1 MIEAIVSIGYGLL
14 LGSLVG
20 IEREKRNFAENATN
34 FAGVRTYSLISFLGA
49 CLAVI
54 GVEALTYIGFVGV
67 ISVMLAAYF
76 ISNRG
81 NDERNLGVTSEIA
94 VLIVFLVGYL
104 AGLEEFVFASVITAF
119 LVSVLGFKEFI
130 HNLTAKITRAELE
143 SVVKFIIISAVV
155 LPLLPN
161 EVVGPLG
168 VLNPY
173 KIWLLVVLIAGIS
186 ALSYLGIR
194 IIGYRRG
201 IGITGFL
208 GGLVSSTA
216 VTLSFSK
223 LSKDLPKKALS
234 PILFGLLVASAAM
247 YFRVLFEVSVVNINM
262 LKPLAVPMIFGG
274 LTLTGF
280 GFYFYAKKSKDD
292 YKLKEE
298 DFGLKNP
305 VDVGAAVKFGGLFAL
320 ILILVSLTDQYFGE
334 KALLL
339 ASALSGMVDTD
350 AISLSLA
357 SLAKDEIS
365 IRTATLGVLV
375 ATSANMIIKTVFVW
389 LLGSPDLRKKFAI
402 VVLINLSVL
411 VGYSLMWIL

>member
-1 MIEAIVSIGYGLL
+1 
-14 LGSLVG
+14 
-20 IEREKRNFAENATN
+20 
-34 FAGVRTYSLISFLGA
+34 
-49 CLAVI
+49 
-54 GVEALTYIGFVGV
+54 
-67 ISVMLAAYF
+67 
-76 ISNRG
+76 
-81 NDERNLGVTSEIA
+81 
-94 VLIVFLVGYL
+94 
-104 AGLEEFVFASVITAF
+104 
-119 LVSVLGFKEFI
+119 
-130 HNLTAKITRAELE
+130 
-143 SVVKFIIISAVV
+143 
-155 LPLLPN
+155 
-161 EVVGPLG
+161 
-168 VLNPY
+168 
-173 KIWLLVVLIAGIS
+173 
-186 ALSYLGIR
+186 
-194 IIGYRRG
+194 
-201 IGITGFL
+201 
-208 GGLVSSTA
+208 
-216 VTLSFSK
+216 
-223 LSKDLPKKALS
+223 
-234 PILFGLLVASAAM
+234 
-247 YFRVLFEVSVVNINM
+247 M